1 MYPLRKMSFCKVR
14 SVNRRKDTILPK
26 KGIENSVVG
35 TSYDILSRYEK
46 HETIAVKKSQSCC
59 V

>member
-26 KGIENSVVG
+26 KGIENSAVG
-35 TSYDILSRYEK
+35 TLYDILSRYKK
-46 HETIAVKKSQSCC
+46 HETIAVKKSQS
-59 V
+59 